1 MKLYMTIEDE
11 EGLKVE
17 RVIRVDE
24 ERVREHVGDIVES
37 MIDSLK
43 EVKEEETINEARR
56 LVNNDKAIS

>member
-43 EVKEEETINEARR
+43 QIKEEVTNEAKR

>member
-1 MKLYMTIEDE
+1 MKLYMTIENE

-37 MIDSLK
+37 MIYSLK
-43 EVKEEETINEARR
+43 QVKEEITNEAKR

>member
-24 ERVREHVGDIVES
+24 ERVREHVGDIVEN

-43 EVKEEETINEARR
+43 QVKEEEITNEAKI

>member
-43 EVKEEETINEARR
+43 QIKEEITNEAKR

>member
-24 ERVREHVGDIVES
+24 ENVIEHVGDIVES

-43 EVKEEETINEARR
+43 QIKEEQTTNEAKR

>member
-24 ERVREHVGDIVES
+24 ERVREHVGDVVES

-43 EVKEEETINEARR
+43 QVKEEETINEAKI

>member
-43 EVKEEETINEARR
+43 QIKEETTNEARR

>member
-37 MIDSLK
+37 MIYSLK
-43 EVKEEETINEARR
+43 QVKEEITNEAKR

>member
-43 EVKEEETINEARR
+43 QVKEEITNEARR

>member
-1 MKLYMTIEDE
+1 MTIEDE

-17 RVIRVDE
+17 RVIRVDY

-43 EVKEEETINEARR
+43 QIKEETTNEARR

>member
-17 RVIRVDE
+17 RVIRIDK

-37 MIDSLK
+37 MIDSLGQ
-43 EVKEEETINEARR
+43 VKEEITNEARR